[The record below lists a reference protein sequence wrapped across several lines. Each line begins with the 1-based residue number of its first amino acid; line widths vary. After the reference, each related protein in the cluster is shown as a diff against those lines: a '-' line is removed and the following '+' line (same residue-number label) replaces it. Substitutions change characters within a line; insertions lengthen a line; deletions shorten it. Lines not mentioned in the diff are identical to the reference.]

1 MGIKK
6 PAKIEHLINWYYGNI
21 AYRYENCDIDM
32 YRKIKEIASKL
43 KVSELTHKE
52 FSVLMKENLN
62 FEGIRKKPCDCA
74 ICKKFGIGDYLRY

>member
-1 MGIKK
+1 
-6 PAKIEHLINWYYGNI
+6 
-21 AYRYENCDIDM
+21 M